1 MPFIEY
7 ADVVPS
13 MISEQ
18 QMIELTD
25 DKQLNVVDMNIFTD
39 IRDDVQALIEGFTRI
54 RYPDGF
60 ATTPRILVKLAKDIT
75 LYECRKRRPH
85 IVSEQMEKDQAAR
98 IKLLV
103 SIGNGTLS
111 LGAEQA
117 AEEAAAISGSFKT
130 NKTSEDRMFPKSEL
144 DKY

>member
-25 DKQLNVVDMNIFTD
+25 DKQLGVVDMTVFTE
-39 IRDDVQALIEGFTRI
+39 IRDDAQALIEGYTRGK
-54 RYPDGF
+54 YPDGF
-60 ATTPRILVKLAKDIT
+60 SETPRVIKKLAKELT
-75 LYECRKRRPH
+75 LYECRKRRPNT
-85 IVSEQMEKDQAAR
+85 VSEQMEKDQAGR
-98 IKLLV
+98 IKLLEA
-103 SIGNGTLS
+103 IQKGTVN
-111 LGAEQA
+111 LGVEQT
-117 AEEAAAISGSFKT
+117 AEEVAATGSFKT
-130 NKTSEDRMFPKSEL
+130 NKTSSDRMFPKSEL